1 MNFFLFSKISFEI
14 PEPITL
20 IECYCY
26 QNDFYAKYDL
36 LLEHRNRKIED
47 VNKIGARIKKEV
59 LSECKKITE
68 STKSLSIF
76 KYNLEQF
83 LSLEEKDRDEQIK
96 ELNESVIQELLK
108 INGIGLSTATKIL
121 HTLYP
126 KVIPMIDNPLQNK
139 YREKIN
145 NLWTKKRADEIF
157 IDFYKNLQIES
168 NRKSLNHIFNKIS
181 KNNLKNLSRIRIFDI
196 LWWSYLKAEKLRE
209 KIGINWNAIKFIN
222 GGEGW

>member
-1 MNFFLFSKISFEI
+1 MKFFLFSKIPFEI

-36 LLEHRNRKIED
+36 LLEHRDRKIED
-47 VNKIGARIKKEV
+47 VNKIGARIKKEL
-59 LSECKKITE
+59 LSECRKITE

-76 KYNLEQF
+76 KHDLDQF

-96 ELNESVIQELLK
+96 ELNESVIQKLLK
-108 INGIGLSTATKIL
+108 INGIGLSKATKIL

-126 KVIPMIDNPLQNK
+126 KIIPMIDSPLQKK
-139 YREKIN
+139 YRQVIN
-145 NLWTKKRADEIF
+145 YVWTENKSDEIF

-168 NRKSLNHIFNKIS
+168 NRKNLNHIFNEIS
-181 KNNLKNLSRIRIFDI
+181 KNNLKNLTRIRIFDI
-196 LWWSYLKAEKLRE
+196 LWWSYLKAERLKEEQR
-209 KIGINWNAIKFIN
+209 INWTTIK
-222 GGEGW
+222 

>member
-1 MNFFLFSKISFEI
+1 MKFLLFSKISFEI
-14 PEPITL
+14 PDPNAL

-26 QNDFYAKYDL
+26 QNDFYTKYDL
-36 LLEHRNRKIED
+36 LLEHRDRKIED

-59 LSECKKITE
+59 LLECKKITE

-83 LSLEEKDRDEQIK
+83 LDLKEKERDEQIK
-96 ELNESVIQELLK
+96 ELNEFVIQELLK
-108 INGIGLSTATKIL
+108 IKGIGLSTTSKIL

-126 KVIPMIDNPLQNK
+126 KIIPMIDNPLQNK

-145 NLWTKKRADEIF
+145 NVWTEKRADEIF
-157 IDFYKNLQIES
+157 INFYKNLQIER
-168 NRKSLNHIFNKIS
+168 NRKNLNHIFNEIS

-196 LWWSYLKAEKLRE
+196 LWWS
-209 KIGINWNAIKFIN
+209 
-222 GGEGW
+222 

>member
-1 MNFFLFSKISFEI
+1 MEFLLFSKIPFEI
-14 PEPITL
+14 PDPIAL

-26 QNDFYAKYDL
+26 QNDIYSKYDL
-36 LLEHRNRKIED
+36 LEDRKIED
-47 VNKIGARIKKEV
+47 VNKIGARIRKDV

-83 LSLEEKDRDEQIK
+83 LDLEEKDRDKQIK
-96 ELNESVIQELLK
+96 ELNKFVIQELLK
-108 INGIGLSTATKIL
+108 IKGMGLSTATKIL

-126 KVIPMIDNPLQNK
+126 KIIPMMDNPLQNK

-168 NRKSLNHIFNKIS
+168 NRKNINYIFNKLLENNIQHLS
-181 KNNLKNLSRIRIFDI
+181 KIRIFDI
-196 LWWSYLKAEKLRE
+196 LWWSYLKAERLGEDK
-209 KIGINWNAIKFIN
+209 GINWNSI
-222 GGEGW
+222 ES

>member
-1 MNFFLFSKISFEI
+1 MKFFLFSKIPFEI

-36 LLEHRNRKIED
+36 LLEHRDRKIED
-47 VNKIGARIKKEV
+47 VNKIGARIKKEL
-59 LSECKKITE
+59 LSECRKITE

-76 KYNLEQF
+76 KHDLDQF

-96 ELNESVIQELLK
+96 ELNESVIQKLLK
-108 INGIGLSTATKIL
+108 INGIGLSKATKIL

-126 KVIPMIDNPLQNK
+126 KIIPTIDSPLQKK
-139 YREKIN
+139 YRQVIN
-145 NLWTKKRADEIF
+145 YVWTENKSDEIF

-168 NRKSLNHIFNKIS
+168 NRKNLNHIFNEIS
-181 KNNLKNLSRIRIFDI
+181 KNNLKNLTRIRIFDI
-196 LWWSYLKAEKLRE
+196 LWWSYLKAEDLKSRE
-209 KIGINWNAIKFIN
+209 NINWSTIKF
-222 GGEGW
+222 

>member
-1 MNFFLFSKISFEI
+1 MKFFLFSKISFEI
-14 PEPITL
+14 TDPIAL

-26 QNDFYAKYDL
+26 QNDFYSKYDL
-36 LLEHRNRKIED
+36 LLEHRDRKIED

-59 LSECKKITE
+59 LSECKKITK

-83 LSLEEKDRDEQIK
+83 LDLEEKDRDEQIK
-96 ELNESVIQELLK
+96 ELNEFVIQKLLK
-108 INGIGLSTATKIL
+108 IKGIGLSTTTKIL

-126 KVIPMIDNPLQNK
+126 KIIPMIDNPLQNK

-145 NLWTKKRADEIF
+145 NAWTEKRADEIF

-168 NRKSLNHIFNKIS
+168 NRKNLNHIFNEIS

-209 KIGINWNAIKFIN
+209 ERGINWTSI
-222 GGEGW
+222 ES

>member
-1 MNFFLFSKISFEI
+1 MKFFLFSKIPFEI

-36 LLEHRNRKIED
+36 LLEHRDRKIED
-47 VNKIGARIKKEV
+47 VNKIGARIKKEL
-59 LSECKKITE
+59 LSECRKITE

-76 KYNLEQF
+76 KHDLDQF
-83 LSLEEKDRDEQIK
+83 LSLEEKDRDEQVK
-96 ELNESVIQELLK
+96 ELNESVIQKLLK
-108 INGIGLSTATKIL
+108 INGIGLSKATKIL

-126 KVIPMIDNPLQNK
+126 KIIPMMDNPLQNK

-145 NLWTKKRADEIF
+145 NRWTKKRADEIF

-168 NRKSLNHIFNKIS
+168 NRKNLNHIFNEIS
-181 KNNLKNLSRIRIFDI
+181 KNNLKNLTRIRIFDI
-196 LWWSYLKAEKLRE
+196 LWWSYLKAERLKEEQR
-209 KIGINWNAIKFIN
+209 INWTTIK
-222 GGEGW
+222 